1 MNISI
6 KDVREEDWRTMKSE
20 AAKENLK
27 IGEFL
32 NKVLTEYRKAEMD
45 SGNWNK
51 ILKGEKYLN
60 DKDAEII
67 KKSAREFRKG
77 FDFR

>member
-6 KDVREEDWRTMKSE
+6 KDVREEDWRILKSE
-20 AAKENLK
+20 AAKEDLK

-32 NKVLTEYRKAEMD
+32 SKVLMEYKKAEAD
-45 SGNWNK
+45 SGNWNA
-51 ILKGEKYLN
+51 ILNGKKYLSG
-60 DKDAEII
+60 KDAEII
-67 KKSAREFRKG
+67 KKSTKEFRKG